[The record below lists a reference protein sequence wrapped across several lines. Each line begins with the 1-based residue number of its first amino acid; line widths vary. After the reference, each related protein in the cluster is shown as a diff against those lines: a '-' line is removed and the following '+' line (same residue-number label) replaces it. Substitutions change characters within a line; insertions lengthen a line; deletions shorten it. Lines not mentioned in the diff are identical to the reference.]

1 MGLLEKMSKKNPPRK
16 ALIIPEFFLES
27 SKKFKIITVI
37 KIRFGTMPAILKWIK
52 KLVWSRAKI

>member
-1 MGLLEKMSKKNPPRK
+1 MGLLEKISKKNPPRK

-37 KIRFGTMPAILKWIK
+37 KIRFGEISATLKWIK
-52 KLVWSRAKI
+52 KLAWSRAKM